1 MPDDFRVH
9 AEGDKNR
16 MNIRTKFY
24 GKSYMYKD
32 KVIGVCNTFSDDVV
46 FMVGHTSIRS
56 FPMFKSVAE
65 AQTKLDEFARS
76 CGLTEAAE

>member
-1 MPDDFRVH
+1 MT
-9 AEGDKNR
+9 N
-16 MNIRTKFY
+16 FY
-24 GKSYMYKD
+24 GKTYRYKD

-65 AQTKLDEFARS
+65 AQTKLDDFARS
-76 CGLTEAAE
+76 RGLSEVAE